1 MKTVYNGTFTT
12 WMGDCSRAGTPSGY
26 VTSHLG
32 RLSLLPSAK
41 W

>member
-1 MKTVYNGTFTT
+1 
-12 WMGDCSRAGTPSGY
+12 MGNYFQAGKQSVY

-32 RLSLLPSAK
+32 RLSFLPSVG